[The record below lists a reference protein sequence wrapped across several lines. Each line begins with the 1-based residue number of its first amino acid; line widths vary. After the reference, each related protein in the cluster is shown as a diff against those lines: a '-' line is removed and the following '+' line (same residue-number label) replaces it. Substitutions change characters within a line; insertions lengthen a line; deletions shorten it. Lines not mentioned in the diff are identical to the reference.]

1 MTITRREAMT
11 QGHRC
16 QWGFG
21 EVRPKSFDI
30 CGELVC
36 GRHTELDDCYCAEH
50 RAGMFSKRR
59 AGGHFSMPHSAVPHL
74 R

>member
-1 MTITRREAMT
+1 MNSHMMITRREAMA
-11 QGHRC
+11 QGRRC
-16 QWGFG
+16 QWGFA

-36 GRHTELDDCYCAEH
+36 GEHTELGGCYCAKH
-50 RAGMFSKRR
+50 RAGMSTKRP
-59 AGGHFSMPHSAVPHL
+59 AGGHFSLPRL